1 MQKPRLVHYLMI
13 SPVQLLLIGFIALP
27 AVYVFWLSLTRSTFG
42 AAPEWVGLENYAFV
56 LSDKIFWR
64 ALWNTFIVVN
74 IVVYGELV
82 LGMGLALLMAG
93 WVPFKRIVIALLM
106 LPYAV
111 TQVSAVVIWRFLVEP
126 DVGIVNY
133 FLTQIGLGQVEWAI
147 NPVHALLLVSVLSIW
162 LTLPFTFLILYSAV
176 TTVPEELLEAALVDG
191 ASAWQTFWRV
201 KLGIIMPAVLVALLF
216 RYIFAVRLFSQ
227 VWLLTEGGPA
237 RLTEVLAVYLY
248 RHAFRY
254 HEFGVAATTGWV
266 MLLVSLLI
274 ALYYLRQM
282 YKRMFIDD

>member
-1 MQKPRLVHYLMI
+1 
-13 SPVQLLLIGFIALP
+13 
-27 AVYVFWLSLTRSTFG
+27 
-42 AAPEWVGLENYAFV
+42 
-56 LSDKIFWR
+56 
-64 ALWNTFIVVN
+64 
-74 IVVYGELV
+74 
-82 LGMGLALLMAG
+82 MGLAVLMAG
-93 WVPFKRIVIALLM
+93 WVPFKRVVVALLM

-133 FLTQIGLGQVEWAI
+133 LLTQVGLGQVEWAT

-176 TTVPEELLEAALVDG
+176 TTVPEELVEASLVDG
-191 ASAWQTFWRV
+191 ANAWQTFWRV

-282 YKRMFIDD
+282 YKRMFSND